1 MFRLKPP
8 CPYHSLKR
16 YYSTVPDTQ
25 QSYLRRLRTS
35 HKRLQS
41 PHSQPAF
48 LDHLIITIRG
58 GSGGDGCAAFHREK
72 FLPFGPPSGGNGGR
86 GGDIYVLPSTHVTS
100 LAGIPKKL
108 VGEKGSNGQ
117 GTWQNGKN
125 GQPVV
130 LRVPVGTIVRE
141 LGPEDTRR
149 AKDEWEAEEEALE
162 GLEGEEREEKMRER
176 RWVHY
181 PRYAEANV
189 ERDTFKDAEKALYRE
204 ERERKWARKRRAPVY
219 LDLDTAPDE
228 SVDEDAPLGLPR
240 TNNLGHLVARG
251 GAGGLGNPHFAS
263 SVNRSPKFA
272 TRGQPGERITL
283 ELELKLL
290 ADIGLVG
297 VPNAGKSTLV
307 RALTGGRSRTTVAG
321 YEFTTLNPVVGV
333 VRVSEDG
340 TLMGGEPGVIEETRV
355 EEEKEKQRIRD
366 GEYAPTQRYNT
377 NLKEA
382 YRFTISDN
390 PGLIHQ
396 SSANVGL
403 GHSFLRA
410 IERSLAL
417 VYVVDFSEPAPWE
430 QLGVLKEELEA
441 YKEGMSGKARM
452 VVANKADLQ
461 GEEEGK
467 EKLRKL
473 EEYVKEQLGEGID
486 VVPVSAKYSLNLK
499 RVVGL
504 MKGYV
509 ESAAS

>member
-1 MFRLKPP
+1 MIMLT
-8 CPYHSLKR
+8 LG
-16 YYSTVPDTQ
+16 
-25 QSYLRRLRTS
+25 
-35 HKRLQS
+35 
-41 PHSQPAF
+41 F
-48 LDHLIITIRG
+48 L
-58 GSGGDGCAAFHREK
+58 
-72 FLPFGPPSGGNGGR
+72 
-86 GGDIYVLPSTHVTS
+86 
-100 LAGIPKKL
+100 
-108 VGEKGSNGQ
+108 
-117 GTWQNGKN
+117 
-125 GQPVV
+125 
-130 LRVPVGTIVRE
+130 
-141 LGPEDTRR
+141 
-149 AKDEWEAEEEALE
+149 ALE
-162 GLEGEEREEKMRER
+162 K
-176 RWVHY
+176 
-181 PRYAEANV
+181 
-189 ERDTFKDAEKALYRE
+189 T
-204 ERERKWARKRRAPVY
+204 
-219 LDLDTAPDE
+219 
-228 SVDEDAPLGLPR
+228 S
-240 TNNLGHLVARG
+240 
-251 GAGGLGNPHFAS
+251 
-263 SVNRSPKFA
+263 
-272 TRGQPGERITL
+272 
-283 ELELKLL
+283 
-290 ADIGLVG
+290 
-297 VPNAGKSTLV
+297 
-307 RALTGGRSRTTVAG
+307 
-321 YEFTTLNPVVGV
+321 
-333 VRVSEDG
+333 
-340 TLMGGEPGVIEETRV
+340 V

-377 NLKEA
+377 NLKEK

-417 VYVVDFSEPAPWE
+417 VYVVDFSEEEPWK